1 MESDTDDSHISDDG
15 DELFSE
21 DFGSDIEDTSSFE
34 GLTVDSEL
42 EDSDLDSFVE
52 ESLSEIED
60 EYDDD
65 NGADGDEEDDDED
78 DDEEDCEENLPE
90 NLKRFNSS
98 PLALPRLTKRRRSSS
113 PDSFMQLQELL
124 ERTNRQITNIYEAV
138 SRIHEFCGVSQME
151 RCRNCD
157 EQLTPAV
164 PAVQDQS
171 NPEGTVLQPVAEAKP
186 AKLDP
191 DADIEPS
198 AGGAQETNTAI
209 SSDQPA
215 VEAPPGFQQPVDSTP
230 AHHPSEIPE
239 VIDASCTNNN
249 VIMNKPT
256 FEKNQQD
263 GFSPPVYHNFGIP
276 VIPEAVLV
284 NNPGM
289 MDHPP
294 AVGNSSGHQNLSS
307 STGPIPDSEIKEVVL
322 LEMPG
327 KTEVI
332 MDGTRQTAYYPA
344 LLGNVVPPD
353 PETVAASISSE
364 SEIEKLVLVE
374 VPIAPE
380 SILDDSPETLNNPV
394 ILQHARDQER
404 AAESFVPSAV
414 ELLDNEENNAQRV
427 EMENDGGQTMPF
439 CVYVHSG
446 VEDYLGDPRR
456 SIRLDSFHLVTAKNK
471 PTPTYAACYLANVI
485 FSEEIL
491 LLNSIGN
498 RTSRCILMD
507 QNKMSAIREYLLTVF
522 PDYDLSEKGKA
533 WNDCVSAISFM
544 IQSLYTDAEIPT
556 NRNFS
561 VPMST
566 NWYTRS
572 NNDGGVGP
580 SQWLQDVRE
589 SVKRERVDFEH
600 TPDANP
606 EGSDNASINP
616 DQLVYLGDPS
626 RDIQIPYSVLKTA
639 KSHLRPDLSAKYI
652 VLHLF
657 PEEVLI
663 ASNVYGNMECGLFA
677 LDPNRIDALREFLQD
692 NYPEYELEETGYYW
706 KLCVTAINGCLQTL
720 RQGPRNAIA

>member
-1 MESDTDDSHISDDG
+1 MSEEEEIIYINMESDTDDSHISYDG

-52 ESLSEIED
+52 ESLSALYAVFLFAFFTLRGTVSENIIETIFSVS
-60 EYDDD
+60 EKY
-65 NGADGDEEDDDED
+65 
-78 DDEEDCEENLPE
+78 LY
-90 NLKRFNSS
+90 
-98 PLALPRLTKRRRSSS
+98 LTTIIK
-113 PDSFMQLQELL
+113 QLQELL

-164 PAVQDQS
+164 PAVQDQD

-284 NNPGM
+284 NNPEM

-394 ILQHARDQER
+394 ILQHARDQEP

-414 ELLDNEENNAQRV
+414 GE
-427 EMENDGGQTMPF
+427 F
-439 CVYVHSG
+439 
-446 VEDYLGDPRR
+446 
-456 SIRLDSFHLVTAKNK
+456 
-471 PTPTYAACYLANVI
+471 
-485 FSEEIL
+485 EI
-491 LLNSIGN
+491 
-498 RTSRCILMD
+498 T
-507 QNKMSAIREYLLTVF
+507 
-522 PDYDLSEKGKA
+522 
-533 WNDCVSAISFM
+533 
-544 IQSLYTDAEIPT
+544 
-556 NRNFS
+556 
-561 VPMST
+561 
-566 NWYTRS
+566 
-572 NNDGGVGP
+572 
-580 SQWLQDVRE
+580 
-589 SVKRERVDFEH
+589 
-600 TPDANP
+600 
-606 EGSDNASINP
+606 
-616 DQLVYLGDPS
+616 
-626 RDIQIPYSVLKTA
+626 
-639 KSHLRPDLSAKYI
+639 
-652 VLHLF
+652 
-657 PEEVLI
+657 
-663 ASNVYGNMECGLFA
+663 
-677 LDPNRIDALREFLQD
+677 
-692 NYPEYELEETGYYW
+692 
-706 KLCVTAINGCLQTL
+706 
-720 RQGPRNAIA
+720 

>member
-1 MESDTDDSHISDDG
+1 MSEEEEIIYINMESDTDDSHISYDG

-52 ESLSEIED
+52 ESLSGNFAKFSLGKSRCRKPNWAVSKETEKLEIHKARD
-60 EYDDD
+60 I
-65 NGADGDEEDDDED
+65 NRQ
-78 DDEEDCEENLPE
+78 
-90 NLKRFNSS
+90 KRMKTFNCIHNEKDASE
-98 PLALPRLTKRRRSSS
+98 
-113 PDSFMQLQELL
+113 QLQELL

-164 PAVQDQS
+164 PAVQDQD

-284 NNPGM
+284 NNPEM

-394 ILQHARDQER
+394 ILQHARDQEP

-446 VEDYLGDPRR
+446 VG
-456 SIRLDSFHLVTAKNK
+456 HV
-471 PTPTYAACYLANVI
+471 
-485 FSEEIL
+485 
-491 LLNSIGN
+491 
-498 RTSRCILMD
+498 
-507 QNKMSAIREYLLTVF
+507 
-522 PDYDLSEKGKA
+522 
-533 WNDCVSAISFM
+533 
-544 IQSLYTDAEIPT
+544 
-556 NRNFS
+556 
-561 VPMST
+561 
-566 NWYTRS
+566 
-572 NNDGGVGP
+572 
-580 SQWLQDVRE
+580 
-589 SVKRERVDFEH
+589 
-600 TPDANP
+600 
-606 EGSDNASINP
+606 
-616 DQLVYLGDPS
+616 
-626 RDIQIPYSVLKTA
+626 
-639 KSHLRPDLSAKYI
+639 
-652 VLHLF
+652 
-657 PEEVLI
+657 
-663 ASNVYGNMECGLFA
+663 
-677 LDPNRIDALREFLQD
+677 
-692 NYPEYELEETGYYW
+692 
-706 KLCVTAINGCLQTL
+706 
-720 RQGPRNAIA
+720 